1 MTKVPGGP
9 CVGAPG
15 LGPEIGLH
23 FGVRIFSQEVLKDEL
38 QKLKSQ
44 QSDLRKAM
52 RQNRKEARNANKRKK
67 RLVKALLF
75 FLENDQVPGI
85 REFMWR

>member
-1 MTKVPGGP
+1 M
-9 CVGAPG
+9 GAPG

-23 FGVRIFSQEVLKDEL
+23 FGVRIFSQKVLKDEL
-38 QKLKSQ
+38 QELKSE

-67 RLVKALLF
+67 RLVKAL
-75 FLENDQVPGI
+75 
-85 REFMWR
+85 

>member
-1 MTKVPGGP
+1 MGP
-9 CVGAPG
+9 K
-15 LGPEIGLH
+15 IGLH
-23 FGVRIFSQEVLKDEL
+23 FGVRIISQEVLKDEL

-67 RLVKALLF
+67 RLFQGPLI
-75 FLENDQVPGI
+75 FLENDQVPGV
-85 REFMWR
+85 REFVWR